1 MGLEN
6 VWTKFS
12 LPHGALTF
20 SVKKGYHLKQ
30 AKHSKQASTA
40 AASLGMHAQGP
51 PLLGG
56 CSCSLSPCY
65 SLMETARVTDL
76 TEKG

>member
-6 VWTKFS
+6 VWTKLS

-30 AKHSKQASTA
+30 AKHSKQASSA
-40 AASLGMHAQGP
+40 AAYLGMHAPGP

-56 CSCSLSPCY
+56 
-65 SLMETARVTDL
+65 AAAA
-76 TEKG
+76 